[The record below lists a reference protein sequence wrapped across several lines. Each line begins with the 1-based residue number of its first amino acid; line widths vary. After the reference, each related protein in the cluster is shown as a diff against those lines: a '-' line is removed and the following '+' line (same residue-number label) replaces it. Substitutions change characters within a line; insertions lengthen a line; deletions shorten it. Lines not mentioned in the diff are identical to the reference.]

1 MPKEQLVDYALRVG
15 YMTLLDG
22 NIAVN
27 GENVPVFRDGAGIS
41 SQERYIFIQSTGNTD
56 NSIKVGKDTISLTQ
70 LTIYCKGESVDQ
82 TDIEDIAAQ
91 VLAIIEPYNGFT
103 VPVNEYFEVKEQ
115 AVVTDVQ
122 SPVLRQDTTSPAYE
136 RNIIIEHRIT
146 HLLKS

>member
-1 MPKEQLVDYALRVG
+1 MKEQLVDYALRVG

-22 NIAVN
+22 NITVN
-27 GENVPVFRDGAGIS
+27 GENVPVFRDGAGIG

-82 TDIEDIAAQ
+82 TDIEEIAAQ

-103 VPVNEYFEVKEQ
+103 VPVNQYFNVKEQ
-115 AVVTDVQ
+115 AVIADVQ

-146 HLLKS
+146 HLIK